1 MHLALK
7 HAARQW
13 AVRIG
18 FAAVANEVRCPLGKY
33 RIDVAGYATDIW
45 RITPAA
51 FCSENDLV
59 EQPREQTPDRVVV
72 VTRSRAQKRATKRRS
87 STLIVECKASR
98 ADFLRDSRSIE
109 QLQEERRQLEIAQ
122 QKIEINIL
130 RTNDPLA
137 RCAEESLFS
146 DLDAW
151 DFSRCTLRSYLEIV
165 EELERVHLALFGQTK
180 FQALARYALADRLLV
195 AAPRGLIALEELPR
209 GWGLLEFWNVR
220 TGAIAIEGLDQA
232 SVLYRVKGVESPQSR
247 EGYKQRLLRGIA
259 IAATREVDVHLR
271 RASADAKQRSADE
284 AVSTE
289 MDDDGK

>member
-7 HAARQW
+7 HAARLL
-13 AVRIG
+13 AIRIG
-18 FAAVANEVRCPLGKY
+18 FAAVASEVRCPLGKY
-33 RIDVAGYATDIW
+33 RIDIAGYATDIW
-45 RITPAA
+45 RITPAV
-51 FCSENDLV
+51 FCSQNDEA
-59 EQPREQTPDRVVV
+59 EQSNEQAPDRVVAIAHSPP
-72 VTRSRAQKRATKRRS
+72 RKRASKRRS

-109 QLQEERRQLEIAQ
+109 QLQEERRQLEAAQ
-122 QKIEINIL
+122 RKIEVDIL
-130 RTNDPLA
+130 RTNDPFA

-180 FQALARYALADRLLV
+180 FQLLARYALADRLFV
-195 AAPRGLIALEELPR
+195 AAPRGLIAIEELPR
-209 GWGLLEFWNVR
+209 GWGLMEFWNVR

-247 EGYKQRLLRGIA
+247 EGYRQRLLRGIA
-259 IAATREVDVHLR
+259 IAATREVEVHLR
-271 RASADAKQRSADE
+271 RASADTKRSADE
-284 AVSTE
+284 AVSSE
-289 MDDDGK
+289 RDDDGK